1 MRKINLFMSIVSEN
15 SVQIEYNM
23 SIKNSFRGC
32 VMKKEKERIQIAVE
46 KDLKMEAEDILHDLG
61 MNPTT
66 AITIFYKQVIEKGGL
81 PFEVKLS
88 EQTKQAR
95 RIAKLAK
102 KSANVTRID
111 DNKAFEAWLDED
123 E

>member
-1 MRKINLFMSIVSEN
+1 MSIVSEN
-15 SVQIEYNM
+15 IVQIEYNM
-23 SIKNSFRGC
+23 SIKNSFWRC

-102 KSANVTRID
+102 KSTNVTRID